1 MKTKNFISILVLFII
16 CSSVFAQEKLN
27 ESKEI
32 TGTTSYLSKTLKNV
46 NIIVKGTNIGVKS
59 DVDGNYSLLAKTGD
73 VIQYSFVGYKTI
85 NIIVEDVTNI
95 LNIQLFKDI
104 NQLDE
109 VLVKANIKN
118 EAIPN
123 HLRVEKLKKF
133 STARGTIDPIKSGY
147 SVGFIDGKDI
157 NAAGFPS
164 LSYAIAGK
172 FPGVTIKRIINDWG
186 VEEAQFFARGSS
198 EHMVWDVD
206 GFIHEEDPSA
216 FLRFDDI
223 KSVYVLKS
231 FNAVSRY
238 GVVGSG
244 GVIVVQT
251 KSAYLASLK
260 NDNKNN
266 AEKYLNKN
274 YYNNDAVA
282 YATINNSL
290 TAFTKKIKGINN
302 KELAFEYYHKNF
314 ALNNNYSN
322 HISVAELFYKYYND
336 KEISIQILHEIAEAH
351 NDNPEILKVI
361 GYQMQVMN
369 AKVEAINIYKKVF
382 KLRPNYAQSY
392 RDLANAYK
400 DNDNYNKAWRMYMG
414 YLIQGNNISDNAIG
428 ELIFNEME
436 WLFYNR
442 NNQSD
447 INISFYPKN
456 ESIVEFRDDTRIVF
470 EWNTSE
476 AEFELEFVNPNNQAY
491 VYKHSLANDEQA
503 INNGKELGYSSKEFM
518 IQEIGLGNWLVNI
531 NYLGNKKP
539 ESTYIK
545 VTLYNKWGSP
555 NQTQEVSVF
564 KFKDERKK
572 IQLYNLNNDSYV
584 SFNN

>member
-1 MKTKNFISILVLFII
+1 MKKKLISIVVLLVL
-16 CSSVFAQEKLN
+16 CSSIFAQEKLN
-27 ESKEI
+27 EPKEI
-32 TGTTSYLSKTLKNV
+32 TGKTSYFTKTLKNV
-46 NIIVKGTNIGVKS
+46 NIIVKGTNIGAKS
-59 DVDGNYSLLAKTGD
+59 DIDGSYSIIAKTGD

-85 NIIVEDVTNI
+85 NIIIEDVTNI
-95 LNIQLFKDI
+95 LNVQMFKDI

-109 VLVKANIKN
+109 VLVKAKTKT

-123 HLRVEKLKKF
+123 HLRVDKLKKF

-157 NAAGFPS
+157 NLTGAPS
-164 LSYAIAGK
+164 LSLAIAGK
-172 FPGVTIKRIINDWG
+172 FPGVRIEIVPNKWG
-186 VEEAQFFARGSS
+186 IPEAMFYVRGSDH
-198 EHMVWDVD
+198 HMVYDID
-206 GFIHEEDPSA
+206 GLIYDEDPSA
-216 FLRFDDI
+216 FIRMDDI

-231 FNAVSRY
+231 FNGLSRY
-238 GVVGSG
+238 GVIGSN
-244 GVIVVQT
+244 GVIVIQT

-260 NDNKNN
+260 NENKNN

-302 KELAFEYYHKNF
+302 KELAFEYYTKNF
-314 ALNNNYSN
+314 TLINNYSD
-322 HISVAELFYKYYND
+322 HVSVAELFYNYYSD
-336 KEISIQILHEIAEAH
+336 KDISKRILHKIAETH
-351 NDNPEILKVI
+351 NNNPEILKVI

-436 WLFYNR
+436 WLYYNR

-447 INISFYPKN
+447 INMSFYPKN

-491 VYKHSLANDEQA
+491 VYKHSLANDEQT

-518 IQEIGLGNWLVNI
+518 IQEIGLGNWMVNI

-572 IQLYNLNNDSYV
+572 IQLYNLNNNSYI